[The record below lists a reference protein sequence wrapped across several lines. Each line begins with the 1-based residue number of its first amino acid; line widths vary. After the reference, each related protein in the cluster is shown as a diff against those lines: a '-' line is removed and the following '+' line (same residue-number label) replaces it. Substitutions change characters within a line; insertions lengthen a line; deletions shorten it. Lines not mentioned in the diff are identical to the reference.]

1 MRKRISCVFVVYPWI
16 VVMQI
21 HGWTSPPLALR
32 QRLVTCSWR
41 RDNHNCCLCIC
52 SVPSSVKSLK
62 RDKYLWWW
70 PQTPMLRRLFRT
82 SVALRKCDKN
92 CSVLVKC
99 SEISNLQLI
108 IDQHYSIYRSLQYH
122 WEFYSLHR
130 DGAVLPPE
138 ATITCGPLDSQSLR
152 VIPQL
157 VHVSYPVRYFVPNI

>member
-1 MRKRISCVFVVYPWI
+1 
-16 VVMQI
+16 
-21 HGWTSPPLALR
+21 
-32 QRLVTCSWR
+32 
-41 RDNHNCCLCIC
+41 
-52 SVPSSVKSLK
+52 
-62 RDKYLWWW
+62 
-70 PQTPMLRRLFRT
+70 MLRRLFRT

-157 VHVSYPVRYFVPNI
+157 VHVSYQVRYFVPNIQSPQCYISSTVLYCFSMGVLKVDFSQPAKELLATLCELYQVAAAHHMLLYEGAGMCVCEYCSNTHHRKTT